1 METSIEI
8 TDAIEEIIILDHP
21 PEPVVKT
28 SMSVVNALASQS
40 SQRSPWSSAAS
51 QPAPARTLS

>member
-40 SQRSPWSSAAS
+40 SQRSPLAI
-51 QPAPARTLS
+51 TLS